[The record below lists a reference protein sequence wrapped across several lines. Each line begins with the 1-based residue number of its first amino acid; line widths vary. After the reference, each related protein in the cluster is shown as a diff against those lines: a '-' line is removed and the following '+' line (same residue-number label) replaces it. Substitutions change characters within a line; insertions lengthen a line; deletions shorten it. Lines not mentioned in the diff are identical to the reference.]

1 MENGGPVRCHRIR
14 FDRIAVLGGACLA
27 ALDKYRFGLDSD
39 PLDGSVGSRI
49 RTLGAKE
56 TQMTPTQMQSLAIA
70 ATVAILFT
78 VFGGSLVEW
87 SKWLARRLNKEKPIH
102 VAQEPQATVGLL
114 DLLVT
119 FSTLFA
125 LFYAAAILWGTLGL
139 PAVAPKVKD
148 VTEAV
153 VSNSSGESV
162 PVTTGSNGTPVVKPA
177 VMTQNQV
184 LYSGFAMSAQ
194 IVCVLLVTLF
204 IVGRTGCT
212 FKKLGWRTDQIAGD
226 ILAGL
231 KCFLMMSPVILILN
245 AVLQGVTKTPYEHPV
260 QEMIKQYP
268 WLLGIAFWQ
277 AAIVAPISEE
287 FGFRVL
293 LIGWFESIHFGRNK
307 TFAFMFGA
315 SGIALAEQPAPAEI
329 FGSSA
334 PARFQPPWWPVLLS
348 GTLFGLA
355 HFNYGV
361 SWVPLIVFGVVLGRL
376 YQVRQ
381 SILPVLLVHFLFNG
395 MNVTLLGLSLLMPVA
410 LEG

>member
-1 MENGGPVRCHRIR
+1 M
-14 FDRIAVLGGACLA
+14 
-27 ALDKYRFGLDSD
+27 
-39 PLDGSVGSRI
+39 
-49 RTLGAKE
+49 
-56 TQMTPTQMQSLAIA
+56 
-70 ATVAILFT
+70 LFR
-78 VFGGSLVEW
+78 SEW
-87 SKWLARRLNKEKPIH
+87 SKWLARRLNREKPIH
-102 VAQEPQATVGLL
+102 VAQEPQATVGLI
-114 DLLVT
+114 DLMVT
-119 FSTLFA
+119 FLTLFA

-148 VTEAV
+148 AADAV
-153 VSNSSGESV
+153 VANTSGESV
-162 PVTTGSNGTPVVKPA
+162 PVATGSNGMPVVKPA
-177 VMTQNQV
+177 AMTQNHF
-184 LYSGFAMSAQ
+184 LYSGFAMTAQ

-212 FKKLGWRTDQIAGD
+212 FKKLGWRTDQVAGD
-226 ILAGL
+226 LLAGL
-231 KCFLMMSPVILILN
+231 KCFFMMSPIILILN

-307 TFAFMFGA
+307 MFAFMFGA
-315 SGIALAEQPAPAEI
+315 SGIALSEQPTM
-329 FGSSA
+329 SVVT
-334 PARFQPPWWPVLLS
+334 ARYQPPWWPVLLS

-355 HFNYGV
+355 HFSYGV

-381 SILPVLLVHFLFNG
+381 SILPILLVHFLFNG
-395 MNVTLLGLSLLMPVA
+395 MNVTLLGLSLMFPVA
-410 LEG
+410 AEG

>member
-1 MENGGPVRCHRIR
+1 
-14 FDRIAVLGGACLA
+14 
-27 ALDKYRFGLDSD
+27 
-39 PLDGSVGSRI
+39 
-49 RTLGAKE
+49 
-56 TQMTPTQMQSLAIA
+56 MTPTQMQSLAIG
-70 ATVAILFT
+70 ATGAIVFT

-87 SKWLARRLNKEKPIH
+87 SKWIARRLKREKPIH
-102 VAQEPQATVGLL
+102 VAQEPQATVGLI
-114 DLLVT
+114 DLMVT
-119 FSTLFA
+119 FLTLFA

-148 VTEAV
+148 ATDAFVANT
-153 VSNSSGESV
+153 SGESV
-162 PVTTGSNGTPVVKPA
+162 TVATGSSGTPVVKRA
-177 VMTQNQV
+177 AMTQNHF
-184 LYSGFAMSAQ
+184 LYSGFAMTAQ

-212 FKKLGWRTDQIAGD
+212 FQKLGWRTDQIAGD
-226 ILAGL
+226 LVAGL
-231 KCFLMMSPVILILN
+231 KCFLMMSPIILILN

-307 TFAFMFGA
+307 MFAFMFGA
-315 SGIALAEQPAPAEI
+315 SGIALCDQPTSAEALE
-329 FGSSA
+329 SSA
-334 PARFQPPWWPVLLS
+334 AGTDLNNPYSATAVSILSPVLEQVSGQTSMNVVTAHYQPPWWPVLLS

-355 HFNYGV
+355 HFSYGV

-376 YQVRQ
+376 YQLRQ
-381 SILPVLLVHFLFNG
+381 SILPILLVHFLFNG
-395 MNVTLLGLSLLMPVA
+395 MNVTLLGLSLMFPVA
-410 LEG
+410 AEG

>member
-1 MENGGPVRCHRIR
+1 
-14 FDRIAVLGGACLA
+14 
-27 ALDKYRFGLDSD
+27 
-39 PLDGSVGSRI
+39 
-49 RTLGAKE
+49 
-56 TQMTPTQMQSLAIA
+56 MTPTQMQSLAIA
-70 ATVAILFT
+70 ATGAILLT

-87 SKWLARRLNKEKPIH
+87 SKWLARPENREKSSH

-119 FSTLFA
+119 FLTLFA
-125 LFYAAAILWGTLGL
+125 LFYAAAILWGSLGL
-139 PAVAPKVKD
+139 PAVAPKAKD
-148 VTEAV
+148 ATDAV
-153 VSNSSGESV
+153 VANSFGESV
-162 PVTTGSNGTPVVKPA
+162 PETTGFNGKPAVKPA
-177 VMTQNQV
+177 AMTQNQF

-212 FKKLGWRTDQIAGD
+212 FKKLGWRTDQVAGD
-226 ILAGL
+226 LLAGL
-231 KCFLMMSPVILILN
+231 KCFLMMSPIILILN

-307 TFAFMFGA
+307 MFAFMFGA
-315 SGIALAEQPAPAEI
+315 SEASIEQPT
-329 FGSSA
+329 SSETLESVV
-334 PARFQPPWWPVLLS
+334 PARYQPPWWPVLLS
-348 GTLFGLA
+348 GALFGLA

-395 MNVTLLGLSLLMPVA
+395 MNVTLLGLSLLLPVA
-410 LEG
+410 AEG